1 MKMIA
6 EYLDHALA
14 FERLAVHE
22 ENPKLKAELEKQ
34 AAAYRNLAAK
44 RAAKHGLDPPE
55 NSSGGERPA
64 GG

>member
-22 ENPKLKAELEKQ
+22 ENPKPVRL
-34 AAAYRNLAAK
+34 N
-44 RAAKHGLDPPE
+44 
-55 NSSGGERPA
+55 
-64 GG
+64 